1 MGNSMNLLQILI
13 ASCIL
18 ASMVTASE
26 PQGNPIKTAHDQINA
41 GKMNKNEI
49 NAELIKALSEEID
62 PVTEQPVVVS
72 PENKSKLREAL
83 MKVDENSEGL
93 SADEITKK
101 KMKVLMKFA
110 EEIYVE
116 KKLWEH
122 ISKKIPQL
130 NDKLAQEVLNDAVK
144 IAYKE
149 TYNSVK
155 KDLTDFL
162 INLLD
167 SLKPYWEK
175 IKDFFKPKKMVEN
188 SVKSVMETFKEQNL
202 EAYRKAMIEQANSNT
217 NNLNPTDLSPINAGG
232 SF

>member
-1 MGNSMNLLQILI
+1 MNLLQILI

-26 PQGNPIKTAHDQINA
+26 PQNGQINA

-93 SADEITKK
+93 SAEKITEK

-162 INLLD
+162 MNLLD

>member
-1 MGNSMNLLQILI
+1 MNLLQILI

-26 PQGNPIKTAHDQINA
+26 PQGIPTETAHRQINA

-162 INLLD
+162 MNLLD

>member
-1 MGNSMNLLQILI
+1 MNLLQILI

-18 ASMVTASE
+18 ASMVTASGNE
-26 PQGNPIKTAHDQINA
+26 GNPIKTAHGQINA

-93 SADEITKK
+93 SAEEITKK

-162 INLLD
+162 MNLLD

>member
-1 MGNSMNLLQILI
+1 
-13 ASCIL
+13 
-18 ASMVTASE
+18 MVTASE
-26 PQGNPIKTAHDQINA
+26 PQGNRTETAHRQINA
-41 GKMNKNEI
+41 GKI
-49 NAELIKALSEEID
+49 NGELMSRFLGQID
-62 PVTEQPVVVS
+62 PATEKKIEVS
-72 PENKSKLREAL
+72 KENKSKLQKAL
-83 MKVDENSEGL
+83 MEVDEQFGDKL
-93 SADEITKK
+93 SAEEITKK

-149 TYNSVK
+149 TYTSVK

-162 INLLD
+162 MNLLD